1 MLNPASLARMEIRPY
16 HSRDPSRE
24 TPMRP
29 RPAVL
34 LLLGLALAAC
44 GDYSKGYE
52 PSDDTTATVRADLT
66 ADLIPNRYIVTLR
79 PGVNAASESARLA
92 AAAGGRVL
100 FVYQHALSGFAAE
113 IPSPTL
119 LALGSD
125 AAVATIEPDRRVTL
139 QGVQTPAGSWGLDRI
154 DQRTLPLDN
163 AYNYDNGAPQVRI
176 YIIDTGILTTH
187 AEFKTNT
194 GGTRATAGY
203 SSIRDGKERTDCNG
217 HGTHMAGLAGGRTYG
232 VAKQVKL
239 VSVRVLGC
247 TGSGATSG
255 VIAGVD
261 WVTSRAVK
269 PAVANMSLGATTTP
283 TLTQAVTNS
292 INSGVVYTVAAGGSS
307 SNACG
312 FSPADTPNALTVGAS
327 DNLDSKYSPSNFGP
341 CLDLFA
347 PGVALRAAWYTSTT
361 ATQVLSGSSTSA
373 ALVSGAAAI
382 YLQAHPTA
390 SALTANA
397 AITGNAT
404 SGVLTN
410 IGVGSPNL
418 LLYTVGLGF

>member
-1 MLNPASLARMEIRPY
+1 
-16 HSRDPSRE
+16 
-24 TPMRP
+24 MRP
-29 RPAVL
+29 RSAAL
-34 LLLGLALAAC
+34 LILGPALAAC
-44 GDYSKGYE
+44 GDYSKGYG
-52 PSDDTTATVRADLT
+52 PPDDSTATVRASLL
-66 ADLIPNRYIVTLR
+66 ADVIPNRYIVTLR
-79 PGVNAASESARLA
+79 PGAGAASEAARLT

-100 FVYQHALSGFAAE
+100 IVYQHALSGFAADL
-113 IPSPTL
+113 PSPTL
-119 LALGSD
+119 RALRED
-125 AAVATIEPDRRVTL
+125 PAVALIEPDRWLTL

-154 DQRTLPLDN
+154 DQRSLPLDG
-163 AYNYDNGAPQVRI
+163 AYAYDNGAPQVRI

-194 GGTRATAGY
+194 GGTRATAGF

-269 PAVANMSLGATTTP
+269 PAVANMSLGASTTP

-312 FSPADTPNALTVGAS
+312 FSPADTPDALTVGAS
-327 DNLDSKYSPSNFGP
+327 DNLDSRYSPSNFGP

-347 PGVALRAAWYTSTT
+347 PGAGLRSAWHTSTT
-361 ATQVLSGSSTSA
+361 ATQTLSGSSTSA
-373 ALVSGAAAI
+373 ALVAGAAAI

-418 LLYTVGLGF
+418 LLFTVGLGL